1 MNQQPG
7 SPLVSCIIAVFNGE
21 AYLHDAIDS
30 VLSQTYPLIEVIV
43 VDDGSTDGT
52 AEVIRRYGVLVR
64 TLHQG
69 NCGVSI
75 ARNRGV
81 AMATGRFLSF
91 LDADDRLDPRK
102 ITMQVDAF
110 RADAQLDFIDC
121 HTAYFWSEDLSEEAR
136 QRDFRHE
143 QSFWRQTLPAHIS
156 GWLFRRELWDRVGEF
171 SASLRYSEDMDWFS
185 RARDLP
191 MRRLTLA
198 DVLTHRRLHARNVTA
213 RRRDEQVA
221 SLAYMLKEHRMRARG
236 GPGVDLN

>member
-7 SPLVSCIIAVFNGE
+7 APLVSCIIAVFNGE
-21 AYLHDAIDS
+21 AYLHEAIES
-30 VLSQTYPLIEVIV
+30 LLAQTYPSIEVIV
-43 VDDGSTDGT
+43 VNDGSTDGT
-52 AEVIRRYGVLVR
+52 ADVIGRYGDLVR
-64 TLHQG
+64 VVHQS

-75 ARNRGV
+75 ARNRGA
-81 AMATGRFLSF
+81 AMATGQFLSF

-110 RADAQLDFIDC
+110 RAHAPLDFCDC
-121 HTAYFWSEDLSEEAR
+121 HTAYFWSTDLTEEAR

-143 QSFWRQTLPAHIS
+143 RSFWKQALPAHIS
-156 GWLFRRELWDRVGEF
+156 GWLLRRQLWDRVGGF

-198 DVLTHRRLHARNVTA
+198 DVLTYRRLHAGNVTA

-221 SLAYMLKEHRMRARG
+221 SLAYMLKEHRVRVRG
-236 GPGVDLN
+236 GPGGDLR